1 MSEGSRIWSVLDLL
15 RWTTDYF
22 ASKGID
28 GARLD
33 AECLLAHALGTER
46 LRLYLDHDKPV
57 LEDERARYRDLV
69 KRRAEDRVPVA
80 LLTGTKEFWSLPLR
94 VTPDVLVPR
103 PDTETL
109 VEAVLGRLP
118 ERDAPLRLLDLGTG
132 SGAVALALARELANA
147 RVVATDVSAR
157 ALDVARDN
165 AARLGLAERV
175 RFVAG
180 DGLAPVAGERFDAV
194 VSNPPY
200 LARSEAAA
208 LAPEL
213 AHEPEEALFAGPE
226 GSEMLR
232 RIARGAPDVLAP
244 GGLLAVEL
252 APAQVADVSA
262 WLGAAGF
269 GDLRVHR
276 DLGER
281 PRVLSAR
288 LEGEG

>member
-1 MSEGSRIWSVLDLL
+1 MSAGPRIWSVLDLL

-33 AECLLAHALGTER
+33 AECLLAHALRTER

-118 ERDAPLRLLDLGTG
+118 ERDAPLHLLDLGTG

-165 AARLGLAERV
+165 AERLGLAGRV
-175 RFVAG
+175 HFVAG

-200 LARSEAAA
+200 LARHEAAA

-232 RIARGAPDVLAP
+232 RIARGAPEVLAP

-252 APAQVADVSA
+252 APAQVEDVSA

>member
-180 DGLAPVAGERFDAV
+180 DGLAPVAGSASTRSSRTRPTWRAPRRRRWRPSSPTSPRRRSSPV
-194 VSNPPY
+194 PRARRCCGASRAGHRTSWRPAACWRWSWRPPRWRTSPRGSGRRASGTCGSIAISVS
-200 LARSEAAA
+200 
-208 LAPEL
+208 
-213 AHEPEEALFAGPE
+213 G
-226 GSEMLR
+226 
-232 RIARGAPDVLAP
+232 
-244 GGLLAVEL
+244 
-252 APAQVADVSA
+252 
-262 WLGAAGF
+262 
-269 GDLRVHR
+269 RVC
-276 DLGER
+276 
-281 PRVLSAR
+281 
-288 LEGEG
+288 